1 MTGINKLLELSQ
13 FAQVGLLVCMVDLEP
28 LLVIRKPGIY
38 LISCYTL
45 STENGGRRG
54 RVPSVSQAV
63 ISWQLL

>member
-13 FAQVGLLVCMVDLEP
+13 FAQVGLLVCVLDLEP
-28 LLVIRKPGIY
+28 PLVIRKLGIY

-54 RVPSVSQAV
+54 RVAH
-63 ISWQLL
+63 